1 MDFFP
6 SRTLAIY
13 MAKMF
18 IIRTLAVL
26 ALLVL
31 VLQALDLLGESGKI
45 LAHPGNGE
53 AELWTYVSLRAPQ
66 LIARFLPFSVL
77 LGTIITLATLNQ
89 NSEVIS
95 MKAGGL
101 SAHQILAPLIVASMG
116 VAVLSFIFNE
126 TLVAPATA
134 RLTQW
139 EKVDFG
145 PIPAES
151 NIRTNVWVKD
161 GNDLIN
167 ARTVIGR
174 GNNVQ
179 LRDVTIYNRSANEL
193 NSLMHGDQA
202 RFTDKGWLLSDVT
215 RFNVN
220 SGTEEKTPELL
231 IGDSIRPDQFTLSS
245 VDADSLSIFAL
256 RGAIGELEQ
265 AGRPT
270 MSLKAGWWHKI
281 SGPMS
286 SILMP
291 LLGAVAAFGLARSG
305 QLFIRA
311 VIGMALG
318 FAYFVADNF
327 ALAMGN
333 IGAYPALLAA
343 WAPTAMIRPVERRIL
358 RQLGRDSPVRLAEI
372 MVGNARQQMVQRVV
386 AQSDRCP

>member
-45 LAHPGNGE
+45 LAQAGNGE

-66 LIARFLPFSVL
+66 LVARFLPFSVL

-116 VAVLSFIFNE
+116 VALLSFVFNE

-139 EKVDFG
+139 EKVEYG

-151 NIRTNVWVKD
+151 NIRTNVWVRD

-174 GNNVQ
+174 GDTVRLQ
-179 LRDVTIYNRSANEL
+179 GVTIFNRTENEL
-193 NSLMHGDQA
+193 NSLMQGDEA
-202 RFTDKGWLLSDVT
+202 RFTGSGWLLTNVT
-215 RFNVN
+215 RFDVS

-231 IGDSIRPDQFTLSS
+231 VGKTIRPDQFTLSN
-245 VDADSLSIFAL
+245 VDADSLSIFDL
-256 RGAIGELEQ
+256 RSAIGELEQ

-270 MSLKAGWWHKI
+270 MSLEAGWWHKI

-343 WAPTAMIRPVERRIL
+343 WAPFLLFFLIGETVLIRTE
-358 RQLGRDSPVRLAEI
+358 E
-372 MVGNARQQMVQRVV
+372 
-386 AQSDRCP
+386 